1 MNSNEKFLVI
11 APSWIGDLIIS
22 QSFLKQL
29 KLFYPKTPIDII
41 ARKELFPILNLMPEV
56 NNLYNLDVKHGSLGL
71 IKRYELAKMITLNSY
86 TKAFVLTN
94 SFKSAIIPWLAGIPA
109 RVGYLGELRYGLIN
123 NIYYLKKHETS
134 MVNRYYKLIDSTYN
148 DDLRPKLLVNEE
160 DKKIVNKKFNIDDSK
175 KNIFLCPDAEYGEA
189 KRWPVQKWIE
199 LAIEFKR
206 QNYQTYFLG
215 KDLRFND
222 SLSQTIKNNDKS
234 IISLIGKTTIDEAI
248 YLLAGSD
255 LVITNDSGLMHVASS
270 VKAKIIAIYGS
281 SSPEYTPPLS
291 KFEKH
296 KIIYKNIE
304 CSPCFKKICPL
315 GHFNCMNTISINE
328 VIGNASVFLR

>member
-1 MNSNEKFLVI
+1 MKSNEKFLVI
-11 APSWIGDLIIS
+11 APSWIGDLVIS

-29 KLFYPKTPIDII
+29 KLFYPKALIDVI
-41 ARKELFPILNLMPEV
+41 ARKELFPILNFMPEV
-56 NNLYNLDVKHGSLGL
+56 NNLYNLDIKHGSLGL
-71 IKRYELAKMITLNSY
+71 IKRYKLAKKIALNSY

-94 SFKSAIIPWLAGIPA
+94 SFKSAIIPWLAGIPV

-123 NIYYLKKHETS
+123 KTYHLKKHQIS
-134 MVNRYYKLIDSTYN
+134 MADRYYKLIDSTYHDN
-148 DDLRPKLLVNEE
+148 LRPELLVNEKE
-160 DKKIVNKKFNIDDSK
+160 KKIVNKKFNIDGSK

-189 KRWPVQKWIE
+189 KRWPTKKWIE
-199 LAIEFKR
+199 LALEFKK

-222 SLSQTIKNNDKS
+222 SLNQVIKNNDKS
-234 IISLIGKTTIDEAI
+234 IVSLISKTNIEEAA
-248 YLLAGSD
+248 YLLASSD

-270 VKAKIIAIYGS
+270 VNAELIAIYGS

-291 KFEKH
+291 KPEKH
-296 KIIYKNIE
+296 RIIYKNIE

-315 GHFNCMNTISINE
+315 GHFNCMHTISINE
-328 VIGNASVFLR
+328 VIGNASILLR

>member
-1 MNSNEKFLVI
+1 M
-11 APSWIGDLIIS
+11 
-22 QSFLKQL
+22 
-29 KLFYPKTPIDII
+29 
-41 ARKELFPILNLMPEV
+41 
-56 NNLYNLDVKHGSLGL
+56 
-71 IKRYELAKMITLNSY
+71 
-86 TKAFVLTN
+86 
-94 SFKSAIIPWLAGIPA
+94 

-148 DDLRPKLLVNEE
+148 DDLRPKLLINEK
-160 DKKIVNKKFNIDDSK
+160 DKKIVDKKFNINDSK

-189 KRWPVQKWIE
+189 KRWPTQKWIE
-199 LAIEFKR
+199 LAIEFKK

-234 IISLIGKTTIDEAI
+234 IVSLIGKTNIDEAI

-270 VKAKIIAIYGS
+270 VKAEIIAIYGS

-291 KFEKH
+291 DTGKH

-304 CSPCFKKICPL
+304 CSPCFKKVCPL